1 MILNNLETTT
11 LSTLHTSQ
19 DMNEFTGKRV
29 LVTGGTKGIGEATVN
44 RLLRGGATVLA
55 TARSVPAGS
64 RSDFIQADGSTRS
77 GADHIIQ
84 TTLDRLGG
92 LDILVNCVGG
102 SLSPAGGSQALTDDL
117 WQQEFELNFFSAVR
131 LDRGFLPS
139 MLQQRSGVIIHV
151 SSIQRSL
158 PLFESTLA
166 YAAAKA
172 ALTNY
177 SKGLSKEVA
186 PRGIRVN
193 SVAPGFTETKSAEAL
208 ISRLAD
214 EAGTDAATAR
224 QGLMNALGGI
234 PLGRPNRPEEVAELI
249 AFLVSDRA
257 PSIVGSEYVIDGG
270 NIPTI

>member
-1 MILNNLETTT
+1 LNALYA
-11 LSTLHTSQ
+11 SHTGT
-19 DMNEFTGKRV
+19 EFAGKKA

-44 RLLRGGATVLA
+44 RLLQGGATVLA
-55 TARSVPAGS
+55 TARNIPAGS
-64 RSDFIQADGSTRS
+64 GPNFIQADGSTRS

-84 TTLDRLGG
+84 TVLDRFGG
-92 LDILVNCVGG
+92 LDILVHCVGG
-102 SLSPAGGSQALTDDL
+102 SSAPAGGSQALTDDL
-117 WQQEFELNFFSAVR
+117 WQQEFDLNIFSAVR
-131 LDRGFLPS
+131 LDRGLLPA
-139 MLQQRSGVIIHV
+139 MLRQRSGVILHV

-186 PRGIRVN
+186 PHGIRVN

-208 ISRLAD
+208 LSRLAD
-214 EAGTDAATAR
+214 EAGTDTTTAR
-224 QGLMNALGGI
+224 QGLMQALGGI
-234 PLGRPNRPEEVAELI
+234 PLGRPNRPDEVAELI

-257 PSIVGSEYVIDGG
+257 SSILGSEFVIDGG